1 MKTPLTTYGRLAE
14 KHWRQ
19 WCPRLVT
26 ELEAKGQ
33 LHAMLLEAEEKTERG
48 APEPNRNP
56 QLHGQSQCFPV
67 APFPRLAMPGIL
79 ERIGR
84 ESRGARNRNST

>member
-1 MKTPLTTYGRLAE
+1 MKTPLTGYGLLAE

-33 LHAMLLEAEEKTERG
+33 LHAMLLEAEEKTG
-48 APEPNRNP
+48 VLKA
-56 QLHGQSQCFPV
+56 
-67 APFPRLAMPGIL
+67 LAHAKWMP
-79 ERIGR
+79 
-84 ESRGARNRNST
+84 

>member
-33 LHAMLLEAEEKTERG
+33 LHAMLLEAEERTEAELDSLRRHFIQQG
-48 APEPNRNP
+48 LTPRQAQDRAWEIVRERYIYLTPE
-56 QLHGQSQCFPV
+56 QD
-67 APFPRLAMPGIL
+67 
-79 ERIGR
+79 
-84 ESRGARNRNST
+84 